1 MIKLSHL
8 PGNTVFMLIL
18 LAILALGCAPA
29 AAPSVLPITPVSELP
44 HTQILPNLVVLEE
57 GEIEV
62 RRHGSNRPVRVG
74 LGAEVRIG
82 DILRVIEGEAWV
94 ICGNE
99 TGLEQGFYT
108 VQPGNDYGVP
118 CSSGRAPRPL
128 PGVTALRGDA
138 NPEDSIPYFLSPR
151 SGKIRDPR
159 PVLRWQP
166 LPDEVEYTVEIQGT
180 DGLKRPPVLAQG
192 SEIPYPDVWP
202 ALQAGGA
209 DYRVLV
215 QAAGNLKDEIEG
227 GSLGFSLLS
236 ESDEQQLN
244 TRSEQIRQRSLSEP
258 VQSLLLAHLYLNYGL
273 RNEVVDLLL
282 SIPGGEQI
290 AAVQGLLGE
299 TYLHMRLFK
308 EAERAYQLAL
318 AGTKQEGLLEDQAA
332 AFLGLGYASCG
343 LAETGAAHAHFEA
356 AKDLYQQL
364 EQVDQLKVVS
374 RLLEESNQKCQ
385 P

>member
-1 MIKLSHL
+1 MSKLSHL
-8 PGNTVFMLIL
+8 PGNPVFPLIL
-18 LAILALGCAPA
+18 LAILALGCTPA
-29 AAPSVLPITPVSELP
+29 AAPVVMPSTPASELP
-44 HTQILPNLVVLEE
+44 PAPILPNLIVLED
-57 GEIEV
+57 GEIQV

-74 LGAEVRIG
+74 LGAEVNIG
-82 DILRVIEGEAWV
+82 DILRVIEGKAWV

-99 TGLEQGFYT
+99 TGLEQSFYT

-118 CSSGRAPRPL
+118 CSSGRSPRPL

-138 NPEDSIPYFLSPR
+138 IPDGSIPYILNPR

-159 PVLRWQP
+159 PILRWQS

-180 DGLKRPPVLAQG
+180 DGLERPPVLAKG
-192 SEIPYPDVWP
+192 GEIPYPDVWP

-215 QAAGNLKDEIEG
+215 HAAGNLKDEIEA

-236 ESDEQQLN
+236 ESDEQQL
-244 TRSEQIRQRSLSEP
+244 TQRSEQILQRSLSEP

-273 RNEVVDLLL
+273 RNEAVDLLL
-282 SIPGGEQI
+282 SIPGGERI

-299 TYLHMRLFK
+299 TYLYMRLLK

-318 AGTKQEGLLEDQAA
+318 EGTEQEDLLEDQAA

-343 LAETGAAHAHFEA
+343 MAETGAAQAHFEA
-356 AKDLYQQL
+356 AKNLYQQL
-364 EQVDQLKVVS
+364 EQVEKLAVVS
-374 RLLEESNQKCQ
+374 RLLEETNQKCQ

>member
-8 PGNTVFMLIL
+8 PGKPACTLIL

-29 AAPSVLPITPVSELP
+29 TAPAVLPSTPLSELP
-44 HTQILPNLVVLEE
+44 PGQILPNLIVLEE
-57 GEIEV
+57 GEIQV

-74 LGAEVRIG
+74 LGAEVSVG

-94 ICGNE
+94 FCGNE
-99 TGLEQGFYT
+99 NGLEQSFYT

-138 NPEDSIPYFLSPR
+138 NTEDSIPYILSPR
-151 SGKIRDPR
+151 SGKIRNPR
-159 PVLRWQP
+159 PILRWQP
-166 LPDEVEYTVEIQGT
+166 LPDKVEYTVEIQGT
-180 DGLKRPPVLAQG
+180 DGLERPPVLAQG
-192 SEIPYPDVWP
+192 GEIPYPDVWP

-215 QAAGNLKDEIEG
+215 QAAGDPQEEVEA

-236 ESDEQQLN
+236 ESEEQQL
-244 TRSEQIRQRSLSEP
+244 TQRSEQILQRSLSEP
-258 VQSLLLAHLYLNYGL
+258 VQSLLLAYLNLNYGL
-273 RNEVVDLLL
+273 RNEAVDLLL
-282 SIPGGEQI
+282 SIPDGERI

-299 TYLHMRLFK
+299 TYLHMRLLE
-308 EAERAYQLAL
+308 EADRAYQLAL
-318 AGTKQEGLLEDQAA
+318 AGTEQEGLLEDQAA

-343 LAETGAAHAHFEA
+343 MAETGAAQAHFEA
-356 AKDLYQQL
+356 AKNLYQQL
-364 EQVDQLKVVS
+364 EQVENLEVVS
-374 RLLEESNQKCQ
+374 RLLEETNQKCQ